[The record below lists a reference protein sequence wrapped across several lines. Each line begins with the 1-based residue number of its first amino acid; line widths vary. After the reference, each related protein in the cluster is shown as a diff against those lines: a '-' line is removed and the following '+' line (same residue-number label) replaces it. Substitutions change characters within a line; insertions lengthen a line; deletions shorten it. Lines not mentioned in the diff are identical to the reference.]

1 MERLDVQRRSP
12 HGDRPRPTLGERNQ
26 RRCHVPVAKFF
37 TPAQAAWLITEV
49 DPNEPDRLFG
59 LCDLGQG
66 CPELGYVLSYSIC
79 RLRQFVGISGSA
91 FPGPEPRLSRGLQDG
106 G

>member
-1 MERLDVQRRSP
+1 M
-12 HGDRPRPTLGERNQ
+12 T
-26 RRCHVPVAKFF
+26 HVPVAKFF
-37 TPAQAAWLITEV
+37 ARDAQATWLITEV
-49 DPNEPDRLFG
+49 DPDEPDRLFG

-91 FPGPEPRLSRGLQDG
+91 FPGPAPRLSRGLQAG